1 MKLILFDGFYAVGQ
15 SSISSESSHSVTE
28 HFSRTLRSISIFI
41 LPQTSCTL
49 CLKSTKPFTNF
60 SIRLAECS
68 YAYQCPFS
76 SNRYAWRIS
85 VDSSC
90 RMSFGVIMWR
100 IKLIGSYIYRSG
112 SFSGISV
119 LSRFKSFR
127 SGVQIVSTLFTI
139 TIYRTGPV
147 IFISPKR
154 LERIIS
160 CILKIHDSFHG
171 LCIW

>member
-1 MKLILFDGFYAVGQ
+1 MHKKSPPTQRYFHKLPLSGLRNTNKTNNFCVILLYLVMKLILFDGFYAVGQ

-100 IKLIGSYIYRSG
+100 SKYYFKLI
-112 SFSGISV
+112 
-119 LSRFKSFR
+119 
-127 SGVQIVSTLFTI
+127 
-139 TIYRTGPV
+139 
-147 IFISPKR
+147 
-154 LERIIS
+154 
-160 CILKIHDSFHG
+160 LKV
-171 LCIW
+171 

>member
-1 MKLILFDGFYAVGQ
+1 MSNPLFIKAPFLTRKNFFNTNKTNNFCVILLYLVMKLILFDGFYAVGQ

-100 IKLIGSYIYRSG
+100 IKYY
-112 SFSGISV
+112 
-119 LSRFKSFR
+119 FK
-127 SGVQIVSTLFTI
+127 L
-139 TIYRTGPV
+139 
-147 IFISPKR
+147 
-154 LERIIS
+154 
-160 CILKIHDSFHG
+160 ILKV
-171 LCIW
+171 